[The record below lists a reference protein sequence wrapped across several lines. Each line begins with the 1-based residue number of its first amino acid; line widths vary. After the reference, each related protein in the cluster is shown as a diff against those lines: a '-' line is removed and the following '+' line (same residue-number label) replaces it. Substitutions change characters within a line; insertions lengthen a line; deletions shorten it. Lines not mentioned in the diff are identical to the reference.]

1 VLRVYTSNALEA
13 LAEALASALP
23 APGAGHGR
31 ALFDDLWLLTP
42 SHTVGAFVELA
53 LARRRGIASNLV
65 ALSLREAVTRL
76 VASTDRDVTVVEV
89 SHWLGEL
96 LAVLEDSH
104 QDGVGDRDPLAPFV
118 RYLGAGGADPDAR
131 SRRTVQLA
139 QALARLFDDWTETR
153 PGLARAWRAGVAG
166 VGLAGPEEAEGLAV
180 AEAELWRRVAG
191 PGGCFERRGRAEGKR
206 FMTIDQVVEEGLAPA
221 WRPPAQV
228 HLFGF
233 SDLPEAYF
241 PILEALSVR
250 TEVAIYAFNP
260 CREFWEDTDTARAA
274 RLGATHPDAPL
285 ASLPARPRQAP
296 GDGPDRARGGR
307 GGRRRPGR
315 PGGQLELAGLWATP
329 AEAEAVAK
337 AEPEPTPPRPPAD
350 AEGGPRANPLLTL
363 WGRAALPT
371 LRALGQLCDG
381 DFEPRF
387 LEPVDASAPPGLLAR
402 LQRDVLD
409 GQTPGRPAARVDLD
423 GSLRVLGALDP
434 RRVWETIAAE
444 IWGMMRADP
453 TLRFCDI
460 AVLLTGA
467 GDADDPYVALGPTV
481 LHEASGLP
489 FTWVSPTLASTS
501 AVGQALIQIFELFE
515 GPFTRRE
522 VLDVLTH
529 PNVRERVASL
539 ASDAADEIWIALCE
553 ALGVAQGAD
562 RAAFAGTYVTEDVF
576 NWDQAVRRLALGVFA
591 AGPRSGMETPVGLE
605 TSSQAPTPNTRATTG
620 AVAGAM
626 PGAVAGAAA
635 GAGAGLTRGSEVGLV
650 PAEVPPGLRR
660 DADTLALL
668 VRSLIAD
675 AAFARSARMSLSGW
689 AALARAVLDAYVRP
703 RSGDDEAA
711 RARILAEL
719 EALGEAVGPRVD
731 LSLPAATEVLRDALS
746 GLRVA
751 RGQTFGAGVAIG
763 TLRALRSIPF
773 RVVFVAG
780 LDADRFPALE
790 RRRDDVFDP
799 LAGSEGARPG
809 RPGWWPARRSPR
821 DSDRYLF
828 LEALLAARERLI
840 LTCVDRDPFTAEPV
854 LPSAVVL
861 ELGQVVERHYGA
873 TLVSR
878 AAPGGERLPLHR
890 DENALARAAF
900 PGAAAEF
907 RARAVGEAIRR
918 SVPEAARLGGDAL
931 FRALAAEARQALAPL
946 FCHIESLGPD
956 EAAARAPDPAPA
968 PTPSA
973 PPVPAGPP
981 IRVRLADL
989 VRYLQCPLQGSASF
1003 FLRLRD
1009 VADDGEARDLEDEPV
1024 DVPRR
1029 VEGALLGETFF
1040 EAIHRLGA
1048 TAVSEGRAPE
1058 LGRAD
1063 APSMPSA
1070 ATAAAALADSY
1081 DRGARRQ
1088 RFANP
1093 RPAGLFQHHLR
1104 TRHLE
1109 RLELWWAGLA
1119 PLVAWSAARPRRICF
1134 GRPDTPP
1141 GPGPRPGSRAEADL
1155 DAGHDAGLALELRPA
1170 LRLTLDPAAVHPTL
1184 RATRGPGPITVELEG
1199 TTAPLVPLRQ
1209 GGLAF
1214 VFQTLGQ
1221 TSEQKVMRHRAQALV
1236 EAVAF
1241 VLSAPA
1247 TSSPDAATA
1256 PSLHSLHVDSDSP
1269 RSGRLL
1275 RTFHAPTSALEARA
1289 YLERLVGDLLSG
1301 VQPILF
1307 PCEAVDRA
1315 MRSGLPLPDQIAF
1328 MRGDPFY
1335 RKIMS
1340 TGWGPVPD
1348 PYDYPIPDL
1357 ATARAL
1363 RRRRFELALGPEPA
1377 LTPIAGAG
1385 AETEPPPAAGTVEG
1399 ADAP

>member
-1 VLRVYTSNALEA
+1 VYTSNALEA
-13 LAEALASALP
+13 LAEALARALP
-23 APGAGHGR
+23 APGDGPGR

-53 LARRRGIASNLV
+53 LARRRGIASNL
-65 ALSLREAVTRL
+65 APLSLREAVTRL
-76 VASTDRDVTVVEV
+76 VASADPDVTVVGV

-96 LAVLEDSH
+96 MAVLGDSH
-104 QDGVGDRDPLAPFV
+104 GDGEGDDGDPLAPFV
-118 RYLGAGGADPDAR
+118 RYLGAGGASPDAR
-131 SRRTVQLA
+131 SRRAVQLA
-139 QALARLFDDWTETR
+139 QALAGLFDDWTETR
-153 PGLARAWRAGVAG
+153 PGLARAWRAGGAG
-166 VGLAGPEEAEGLAV
+166 VGSAGPEEAEGLAV

-191 PGGCFERRGRAEGKR
+191 PGGRFERRGRAEGRR
-206 FMTIDQVVEEGLAPA
+206 FMTIDKVVEQVVEDDGAPA
-221 WRPPAQV
+221 WRLPAQV

-233 SDLPEAYF
+233 SDLAEAYF
-241 PILEALSVR
+241 PILEALGAR

-285 ASLPARPRQAP
+285 ASLPTRPRPAA
-296 GDGPDRARGGR
+296 GEGLGPARGGR
-307 GGRRRPGR
+307 GGRRPGR
-315 PGGQLELAGLWATP
+315 PSGQLELAGLWATP
-329 AEAEAVAK
+329 AK
-337 AEPEPTPPRPPAD
+337 AESEPESGPEPQPTPPRPPAG
-350 AEGGPRANPLLTL
+350 AESGPRANPLLTL
-363 WGRAALPT
+363 WGRAGLPT

-387 LEPVDASAPPGLLAR
+387 LEPGDASARPTLLAH

-409 GQTPGRPAARVDLD
+409 GRTPDRPAARIDPD
-423 GSLRVLGALDP
+423 GSLRVLGAPDP
-434 RRVWETIAAE
+434 RRAWETIAAE

-453 TLRFCDI
+453 TLRFCDV

-501 AVGQALIQIFELFE
+501 AVGQALVQILELFE

-529 PNVRERVASL
+529 PNVRERVAGS
-539 ASDAADEIWIALCE
+539 ASEGADEIWIALCE

-576 NWDQAVRRLALGVFA
+576 NWDQAIRRLALGVFA
-591 AGPRSGMETPVGLE
+591 AGPRSGMETPVRLE
-605 TSSQAPTPNTRATTG
+605 TSSRAPEAGGTTDAG
-620 AVAGAM
+620 VA
-626 PGAVAGAAA
+626 
-635 GAGAGLTRGSEVGLV
+635 RGSEPGLV

-668 VRSLIAD
+668 VRSLLAD
-675 AAFARSARMSLSGW
+675 AAFARSARMSLPGW

-703 RSGDDEAA
+703 RSADDDAA

-719 EALGEAVGPRVD
+719 EALGEAVGPRVE
-731 LSLPAATEVLRDALS
+731 LSLPAATALLRDALS

-751 RGQTFGAGVAIG
+751 RGQTFGAGVAVG

-799 LAGSEGARPG
+799 LAGSEGGRPG
-809 RPGWWPARRSPR
+809 RPGWWPAPTSPR

-828 LEALLAARERLI
+828 LEAVLAARERLI

-873 TLVSR
+873 ALVSR

-890 DENALARAAF
+890 DEDALARAAF

-907 RARAVGEAIRR
+907 RARAVGEAIRQA
-918 SVPEAARLGGDAL
+918 VPEAARLGGDAL

-946 FCHIESLGPD
+946 FCHIESLGPAGVA
-956 EAAARAPDPAPA
+956 ERAPAPV

-973 PPVPAGPP
+973 PPAPAGPP

-989 VRYLQCPLQGSASF
+989 VRYLQCPLQGSARF

-1048 TAVSEGRAPE
+1048 
-1058 LGRAD
+1058 
-1063 APSMPSA
+1063 
-1070 ATAAAALADSY
+1070 AAAAEGGAPGLGGADAAPVPTVAAARAALAESY

-1093 RPAGLFQHHLR
+1093 RPAGLFQQHLR

-1119 PLVAWSAARPRRICF
+1119 PLVAWSAAGPRRICF
-1134 GRPDTPP
+1134 GRPDTAAA
-1141 GPGPRPGSRAEADL
+1141 PGSRAEVDL
-1155 DAGHDAGLALELRPA
+1155 DAGPAIELRPA

-1199 TTAPLVPLRQ
+1199 MTAPLVPLRQ

-1214 VFQTLGQ
+1214 VFQSIGQ
-1221 TSEQKVMRHRAQALV
+1221 ASEQKVMRQRAQGLV

-1241 VLSAPA
+1241 LVSA
-1247 TSSPDAATA
+1247 TSTATSPPDAAAT
-1256 PSLHSLHVDSDSP
+1256 PSLHSLHVDSDAP
-1269 RSGRLL
+1269 RVGRLL

-1289 YLERLVGDLLSG
+1289 YLERLVADMLSG

-1335 RKIMS
+1335 RKAMS
-1340 TGWGPVPD
+1340 TSYGPVPD
-1348 PYDYPIPDL
+1348 PYEYPIPDL
-1357 ATARAL
+1357 AAARAL
-1363 RRRRFELALGPEPA
+1363 RRQRFELVLGPEPDRA
-1377 LTPIAGAG
+1377 PGARTG
-1385 AETEPPPAAGTVEG
+1385 TANETEAPPAAGTVTVEG